1 MIKINKFINF
11 LALTLLITSIGCPN
25 PTDINNQYPVNYI
38 RLKKDDNSE
47 INITKSTQLSNLN
60 INSTLETPVIA
71 TNKSGNSIL
80 AWVDN
85 AKGTRDVFAQRIDNN
100 GNPIGKILEVNTNTR
115 EDQHLPA
122 VAINENGSFIIAW
135 STKGQDGDGYGVY
148 ARRYDKNGIYSGNEF
163 KVNTSTTGD
172 QWIPSVAMTN
182 NGGFVVVW
190 ESTKDRGSYNIVG
203 QKFDKTGNSF
213 GTEFFIN
220 SSSKGSQE
228 FPKISMDSVG
238 NFIVVWTSNQNRDF
252 LNPDTL
258 KFKDIYGRK
267 FNKDGVP
274 NGAEFVVST
283 TIGEQNLPAVSL
295 SDNNSYI
302 VAWNLLEQNTNNY
315 DIYARTFINGIAQ
328 KASFRV
334 DSNSRADMIS
344 KPALAIDNTGNFII
358 VWNSVVGLIGSSGLY
373 GKKYDSNGNEKSTEY
388 KINSSNN
395 NVLQPDINGNKSGI
409 FLTTWREY

>member
-1 MIKINKFINF
+1 M
-11 LALTLLITSIGCPN
+11 ITSIGCPN

-47 INITKSTQLSNLN
+47 INIAKSTQLSNLN

-100 GNPIGKILEVNTNTR
+100 GNPIGKVLEVNTNTR
-115 EDQHLPA
+115 DDQHLPA
-122 VAINENGSFIIAW
+122 VAINENGSFIIVW

-203 QKFDKTGNSF
+203 QKFDKMGNPF

-238 NFIVVWTSNQNRDF
+238 NFVVVWTSNQNRDF
-252 LNPDTL
+252 LNP
-258 KFKDIYGRK
+258 
-267 FNKDGVP
+267 
-274 NGAEFVVST
+274 
-283 TIGEQNLPAVSL
+283 
-295 SDNNSYI
+295 
-302 VAWNLLEQNTNNY
+302 
-315 DIYARTFINGIAQ
+315 
-328 KASFRV
+328 
-334 DSNSRADMIS
+334 
-344 KPALAIDNTGNFII
+344 
-358 VWNSVVGLIGSSGLY
+358 
-373 GKKYDSNGNEKSTEY
+373 
-388 KINSSNN
+388 
-395 NVLQPDINGNKSGI
+395 
-409 FLTTWREY
+409 